1 MTATNSTSVT
11 VEWLPVSRRPP
22 SQHPYNYTVLWVPVK
37 GGKLGVTTNVT
48 VNVTSYTILGLNPY
62 TKYVIQ
68 VAARDWNETGRFS
81 DPLCVYTLEGGKCI

>member
-1 MTATNSTSVT
+1 M
-11 VEWLPVSRRPP
+11 
-22 SQHPYNYTVLWVPVK
+22 
-37 GGKLGVTTNVT
+37 T